1 MNHVQSIW
9 PPFPG
14 DPTLLGWTA
23 TAGYALAAWLCVRAG
38 RQAQAKESVHHDD
51 DDASR
56 RTQQIFW
63 FSIALLMAAMGLNK
77 QLDLQTLLTNISKEV
92 AHAQGWYEH
101 RRIVQA
107 AFASTLALVIAT
119 VMGLVLWK
127 TRRLYADHIT
137 ALFGLGLLAGFVV
150 LRAVHFTRT
159 DELLGIGLSAS
170 RGKWALEL
178 GGIVCIA
185 LCAWRHARHA
195 SHTESATTVAD
206 DHTSKHKRSGN
217 G

>member
-1 MNHVQSIW
+1 MNHIQSIW

-23 TAGYALAAWLCVRAG
+23 TAGYALAAWFCVRAG
-38 RQAQAKESVHHDD
+38 RQARAAGNAR

-56 RTQQIFW
+56 KTRQIFW

-77 QLDLQTLLTNISKEV
+77 QLDLQTLLTNIGKEV

-107 AFASTLALVIAT
+107 AFASTLALVIVTA
-119 VMGLVLWK
+119 MGLVLWK

-159 DELLGIGLSAS
+159 DELLGIGLRAS

-185 LCAWRHARHA
+185 LCAWRHGQRA
-195 SHTESATTVAD
+195 SHDDSAAAATAASD
-206 DHTSKHKRSGN
+206 RASERERGGN